1 MIKTA
6 ARELEIHRKLYTIV
20 LVHLYITFFIVMSL
34 VSLVETDYRR
44 YQAFESYMKQEG
56 WYMYLFDVSA
66 DNGQIIKNS
75 RELESCLR
83 SARVS
88 ACYELDGEL
97 YSGSEK
103 LSVQMRGYDTD
114 ILEAFGP
121 ELKKGRWLDEA
132 DRDPDGIRAVIS
144 ANTLGIE
151 VGDVLKLYGYDR
163 LAEEP
168 LTVRIVG
175 VLAEEEPVF
184 DLSFSNDGI
193 NYQNFYRRTEADEP
207 YVLMAYEDVLQAE
220 LQKTDRDELMRLA
233 GNTFILYEDGITEA
247 DRQYNTEFLSANGMI
262 NQREELPAVYEKSR
276 AALRRTLFQ
285 YAPAV
290 LMGFLLTAMN
300 SVCVGIILSKKQ
312 RRNLAVYHM
321 LGLTWGRCLGL
332 QTITWLLTAG
342 EAFVLILITCLF
354 VTLFGLDIYM
364 RPGIW
369 QTGMCVCVTILCLG
383 IVALEGLCT
392 AGRRPYTLWR
402 DEQE

>member
-34 VSLVETDYRR
+34 VSLVEADYRR
-44 YQAFESYMKQEG
+44 YQAFEGYMKQEG
-56 WYMYLFDVSA
+56 WYMYLFDVFA
-66 DNGQIIKNS
+66 DNGQIIKSS

-88 ACYELDGEL
+88 ACYELDGGL
-97 YSGSEK
+97 YNGSEK

-114 ILEAFGP
+114 ILEAFRP

-144 ANTLGIE
+144 ENRMGID
-151 VGDVLKLYGYDR
+151 VGDELKLYGYDR

-168 LTVRIVG
+168 LTVQIVG
-175 VLAEEEPVF
+175 VLEEEEPVF

-207 YVLMAYEDVLQAE
+207 CVLMAYEDVLQAE

-262 NQREELPAVYEKSR
+262 NQREELPSVYEKSR
-276 AALRRTLFQ
+276 AALGRTLFQ

-290 LMGFLLTAMN
+290 LMGILLTAMN

-321 LGLTWGRCLGL
+321 LGLTWGRCLGI
-332 QTITWLLTAG
+332 QAITWLLTAG

>member
-175 VLAEEEPVF
+175 VLAEEESVF

-207 YVLMAYEDVLQAE
+207 YVLMAYEDVLRAE
-220 LQKTDRDELMRLA
+220 MQKTGQDELMRLA

-392 AGRRPYTLWR
+392 AGRRSYTLWR

>member
-6 ARELEIHRKLYTIV
+6 ARELEIHRKLYTLV

-34 VSLVETDYRR
+34 VSLVEADYRR

-121 ELKKGRWLDEA
+121 ELKKGRWLDKA
-132 DRDPDGIRAVIS
+132 KRDPDGIRAVIS
-144 ANTLGIE
+144 ANSMGID
-151 VGDVLKLYGYDR
+151 VGDELKLYGYDR

-175 VLAEEEPVF
+175 VLEEEEPVF

-193 NYQNFYRRTEADEP
+193 NYQNFYRRTEEDEP

-220 LQKTDRDELMRLA
+220 LQKTDREELMRLA

-247 DRQYNTEFLSANGMI
+247 DRQYNTEFLSANGTI
-262 NQREELPAVYEKSR
+262 NQREELSSVYGKSR
-276 AALRRTLFQ
+276 AALGRTFFQ

-290 LMGFLLTAMN
+290 LMGILLTAMN

-332 QTITWLLTAG
+332 GAITWLLTAG

-369 QTGMCVCVTILCLG
+369 QIAACVCVTALCLG

>member
-34 VSLVETDYRR
+34 VSLVETDCRR

-114 ILEAFGP
+114 ILEAFHP
-121 ELKKGRWLDEA
+121 ELEKGRWLDEA
-132 DRDPDGIRAVIS
+132 DWETDGIQAVIS
-144 ANTLGIE
+144 ANRMGID
-151 VGDVLKLYGYDR
+151 VGDELKLYGYDR
-163 LAEEP
+163 LAEEA
-168 LTVRIVG
+168 LTVQIVG
-175 VLAEEEPVF
+175 VLKEDEPVF
-184 DLSFSNDGI
+184 DLSLSNDGI
-193 NYQNFYRRTEADEP
+193 NYQNFYRTTEAGEP
-207 YVLMAYEDVLQAE
+207 YVLMAYEDVLRAE
-220 LQKTDRDELMRLA
+220 MQKTGQDELMRLS
-233 GNTFILYEDGITEA
+233 GNTFVLYEEGITED
-247 DRQYNTEFLSANGMI
+247 DRSYNTEFLSANGMI
-262 NQREELPAVYEKSR
+262 NQREELPSVLQKSR
-276 AALRRTLFQ
+276 AALQRTLFQ

-300 SVCVGIILSKKQ
+300 SVCVVIILSKKQ

-321 LGLTWGRCLGL
+321 LGLSWGRCLGI
-332 QTITWLLTAG
+332 QTITWLLIAG
-342 EAFVLILITCLF
+342 EAFALILITCLF
-354 VTLFGLDIYM
+354 VVLFGLDIYM

-369 QTGMCVCVTILCLG
+369 QIFTCICVTALCLG